1 MDRGN
6 GPVGPSYL
14 YEVSG
19 AATVVGQ
26 NGPVAGPPQTMV
38 GPGNGIGPHGPH
50 NDGIHDMGSGDQNYC
65 LRWNEYEKKYV
76 EAFRVLRD
84 NEYFTDVTL
93 AAEGHTVKAHR
104 VILSAC
110 SNYFHSIL
118 KNMGPW
124 QHPVL
129 LIQDVR
135 PGDLTSLMDFIYFG
149 QVNMNQDSLDGFL
162 KIAEKLKIKGLCDT
176 MAAGGSNQIILPPPP
191 PHPAQVGLS
200 SQVGGQRSVNNS
212 GGSCIGPPP
221 SVTHAGASSAGINN
235 FENLLPRSPYRYL
248 MAIYFSCNGSSF
260 RGGDIIFVINFLV
273 HSFLHMLKTKTNVK
287 NKTKKAYSS

>member
-1 MDRGN
+1 MTW
-6 GPVGPSYL
+6 
-14 YEVSG
+14 
-19 AATVVGQ
+19 AAEE
-26 NGPVAGPPQTMV
+26 
-38 GPGNGIGPHGPH
+38 GIKTTAY
-50 NDGIHDMGSGDQNYC
+50 DGMSMKRNTWKP
-65 LRWNEYEKKYV
+65 LE
-76 EAFRVLRD
+76 FRD

-129 LIQDVR
+129 LLQDVR

-176 MAAGGSNQIILPPPP
+176 
-191 PHPAQVGLS
+191 
-200 SQVGGQRSVNNS
+200 
-212 GGSCIGPPP
+212 
-221 SVTHAGASSAGINN
+221 
-235 FENLLPRSPYRYL
+235 
-248 MAIYFSCNGSSF
+248 
-260 RGGDIIFVINFLV
+260 
-273 HSFLHMLKTKTNVK
+273 
-287 NKTKKAYSS
+287 

>member
-1 MDRGN
+1 MVARGLNMDRGN

-19 AATVVGQ
+19 AATVVGGQ
-26 NGPVAGPPQTMV
+26 NGPIAGPPQNMV
-38 GPGNGIGPHGPH
+38 LPGNGVGPHGGSH
-50 NDGIHDMGSGDQNYC
+50 GDGMHDMGGGDQNYC

-93 AAEGHTVKAHR
+93 AADGHTVKAHR

-129 LIQDVR
+129 LLQDVR

-176 MAAGGSNQIILPPPP
+176 MAAGGSNQILLPPPP
-191 PHPAQVGLS
+191 PHPAQTLGLP
-200 SQVGGQRSVNNS
+200 SQVGGGQRSVNNS
-212 GGSCIGPPP
+212 GSSCIGGPPT
-221 SVTHAGASSAGINN
+221 SVTHAVGSSGGMNN
-235 FENLLPRSPYRYL
+235 FENLLPRSPYR
-248 MAIYFSCNGSSF
+248 
-260 RGGDIIFVINFLV
+260 
-273 HSFLHMLKTKTNVK
+273 
-287 NKTKKAYSS
+287 